1 MNVAQLQLPMVGNQA
16 ICLWKGINPEKLR
29 CNQTDVLVIF
39 LRPCLILLQNQE
51 E

>member
-1 MNVAQLQLPMVGNQA
+1 MNVAQLQLPMVGNQT
-16 ICLWKGINPEKLR
+16 IYLWKGINLEKVR

-39 LRPCLILLQNQE
+39 FRTCLILLQNQE